1 MGNFFAM
8 QEAAGVHIT
17 NVMQRCCQNPALFV
31 QQLSAFTINVLV
43 LQPMLKVASC
53 GTWQAMALT
62 VRAMVKELCRVL
74 DSERALLDF
83 VCTSIIVPTRNVLGS
98 FGPLPSFKGKA
109 YDVQASGP
117 DLTELV
123 RTGGVQGAT
132 DRHLCRTNED
142 ARGSEDL
149 DAVSESSEDEDEDDC
164 DAEQVAQPMI
174 ATAAAINAAAPPLAG
189 PHQNA
194 DSEVWCLHKAGT
206 LLSSTCDC
214 TWQPS
219 MMSMKG
225 HLVNPARSCV

>member
-1 MGNFFAM
+1 LYAAQLEVAAVFQHPLGLGNFFAM
-8 QEAAGVHIT
+8 QEAAGVHMT
-17 NVMQRCCQNPALFV
+17 NVMHNLQRCCQNPALFV

-53 GTWQAMALT
+53 GTWQDMALA

-83 VCTSIIVPTRNVLGS
+83 VCTGIIVPTRNVLGA
-98 FGPLPSFKGKA
+98 FGPLPRFKGKA

-142 ARGSEDL
+142 ASGSEDL
-149 DAVSESSEDEDEDDC
+149 DAVS
-164 DAEQVAQPMI
+164 
-174 ATAAAINAAAPPLAG
+174 
-189 PHQNA
+189 
-194 DSEVWCLHKAGT
+194 
-206 LLSSTCDC
+206 
-214 TWQPS
+214 
-219 MMSMKG
+219 
-225 HLVNPARSCV
+225 